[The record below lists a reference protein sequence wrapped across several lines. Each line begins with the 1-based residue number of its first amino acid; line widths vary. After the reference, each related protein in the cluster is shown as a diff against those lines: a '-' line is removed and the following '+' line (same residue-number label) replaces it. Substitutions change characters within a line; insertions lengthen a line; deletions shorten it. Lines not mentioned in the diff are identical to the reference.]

1 MSRYHSYINSA
12 KTILELYKG
21 DEPFASFIKK
31 QFAVNKKFGSKDR
44 KMITHI
50 CFCYFRLGK
59 SLDQLPI
66 DERMLTAL
74 FLCSSSTNEVLKHLK
89 PEWNEKV
96 ELDLDEKVKLIDA
109 SFEYEEIFPFV
120 DELSDG
126 VERELFCLNHLTQP
140 DLFLRIRPGMKEA
153 VLSKLKAAAI
163 AYELKGDHCISL
175 PNSTK
180 IDEVLLLNKE
190 VVVQDYSS
198 QRVGDL
204 ILNLKSEIQN
214 RKLNVWDCCAASGGK
229 SIMAKDLLGDID
241 LTVSDV
247 RESILLNLKKRFAE
261 AGISGYKNF
270 VADLSTAD
278 YRLPAT
284 GYQLIIADV
293 PCSGS
298 GTWGRTPE
306 YLRFFNK
313 EQIVEYSALQKK
325 ITSNVIAQ
333 LQSSGYLLYITCS
346 VYKKENEEV
355 VNFLN
360 QNYNLEIIEMKLLK
374 GFEQKAD
381 TMFAALL
388 KKPD

>member
-1 MSRYHSYINSA
+1 VSRYHSYINSA

-59 SLDQLPI
+59 SLEQLPI

-120 DELSDG
+120 EELSDG

-204 ILNLKSEIQN
+204 ILNLKSEIQS
-214 RKLNVWDCCAASGGK
+214 RKLNIWDCCAASGGK

-284 GYQLIIADV
+284 GYQLIIADL

-325 ITSNVIAQ
+325 IASNVITQ
-333 LQSSGYLLYITCS
+333 LQPSGYLLYITCS
-346 VYKKENEEV
+346 VYKKENEDV

-388 KKPD
+388 KKV